1 MSAEMTS
8 STSVLTIYIP
18 LLNEGT
24 SVVRPTQAVKLG
36 ENLYRVLPTQDYD
49 PNDEEWEFPPGSVV
63 ECVLETRS
71 GREVV
76 VARKRAATDESG

>member
-1 MSAEMTS
+1 MSAEMAS
-8 STSVLTIYIP
+8 STRMQTIYVP

-24 SVVRPTQAVKLG
+24 SVIRPTQGVQLG

-63 ECVLETRS
+63 ECLVESRDGQEIL
-71 GREVV
+71 
-76 VARKRAATDESG
+76 VARKKA

>member
-1 MSAEMTS
+1 MSAEMAS
-8 STSVLTIYIP
+8 STSVQTIYIP

-24 SVVRPTQAVKLG
+24 SVVRPAQAVKLD

-71 GREVV
+71 GREVL
-76 VARKRAATDESG
+76 VASWRASDT